1 MSYQEERQIRLR
13 RQRSKQ
19 AVALAMEGR
28 WREALAANQ
37 EIISSFPHDV
47 EAYNRLGKAHL
58 ELGEY
63 ALASEAYGRA
73 AEMDPYNMIARNNLR
88 RLSLLEGTPASVEVD
103 ARRVEPQQFIEETGK
118 AGVVSLR
125 HLAPQEVLARVVA
138 GDKAA
143 FQVDGS
149 RLTVV
154 DGADQSLGQV
164 DSRHAWRL
172 IKLMAGGNQ
181 YEATIISSA
190 EDRLTVIIRE
200 VFQHPSQAGQLSF
213 PSRGTEKARVDPSD
227 RLLRRALEDEESLPD
242 ELVESKDGVTD
253 EV

>member
-1 MSYQEERQIRLR
+1 MSYQEERQIRIR

-37 EIISSFPHDV
+37 EIIASFPSDV

-73 AEMDPYNMIARNNLR
+73 AEMDPYNMIARKNLR
-88 RLSLLEGTPASVEVD
+88 RLSHLEGAPADAEVD
-103 ARRVEPQQFIEETGK
+103 ARRVEPHQFIEETGK

-138 GDKAA
+138 GDK
-143 FQVDGS
+143 VGLLVEGS

-154 DGADQSLGQV
+154 DGAGQALGQV
-164 DSRHAWRL
+164 DSRHEWRL
-172 IKLMAGGNQ
+172 IKMMAGGNK
-181 YEATIISSA
+181 YETTVISSA
-190 EDRLTVIIRE
+190 EDELTVIIRE
-200 VFQHPSQAGQLSF
+200 VYQHPSQAGQLSF
-213 PSRGTEKARVDPSD
+213 PSRGKEEARVYPGD
-227 RLLRRALEDEESLPD
+227 RLLRREPD
-242 ELVESKDGVTD
+242 YEASPSDDVVESSDEVTD